1 MILAAAAAGYM
12 VSRQLARAVPQLAS
26 GTVMPQP
33 RALPQFSLTDHDGAP
48 FGNAQLAG
56 KPSLVFFGFTHCPDV
71 CPTTLAQMA
80 QLRRDPELSGLRL
93 LFVTVDPARDDTRTL
108 RQYVNAF
115 GGGFTGVRG
124 EDAAL
129 GPLLQG
135 LMVAHAVQ
143 PLPGG
148 GYTVD
153 HSSALYYLNARGD
166 WSAAFT
172 PPFDLNL
179 LAKDLSTLL
188 ASDY

>member
-26 GTVMPQP
+26 GSTLPQP
-33 RALPQFSLTDHDGAP
+33 RQLPQFALTDHEGAP
-48 FGNAQLAG
+48 FGKAQLAG
-56 KPSLVFFGFTHCPDV
+56 KPSLLFFGYTHCPDV

-80 QLRRDPELSGLRL
+80 QLRRHPELSGLRL
-93 LFVTVDPARDDTRTL
+93 VFVTVDPARDDAQAL

-115 GGGFTGVRG
+115 GEGFTGVRG

-129 GPLLQG
+129 EPLLQG
-135 LMVAHAVQ
+135 LMVAHSTQ

-153 HSSALYYLNARGD
+153 HSAALYYLNARGE

-172 PPFDLNL
+172 PPFDPGL
-179 LAKDLSTLL
+179 LAQDISTLL
-188 ASDY
+188 ASGY